1 MLTSSFQPSR
11 TLILLLASCF
21 IWIGAIALAIV
32 CFMGTSVSTGW
43 IIAGG
48 LVVALAIW
56 VIVMAGEI
64 RNAVNHS
71 DHFEPE
77 RTVPEPTAAEES
89 GLFMASGS
97 ELKFPRA
104 EKPVIHGRRVALKF
118 RSRSRSSIALPR
130 GPAAGR

>member
-1 MLTSSFQPSR
+1 MLISSFQLFR
-11 TLILLLASCF
+11 ILVLLLASCF

-32 CFMGTSVSTGW
+32 WFMGTSVTTGW

-48 LVVALAIW
+48 LFAALAVW

-77 RTVPEPTAAEES
+77 RTVPEPTPAEKI
-89 GLFMASGS
+89 GLFMVSGS
-97 ELKFPRA
+97 NTQNARA
-104 EKPVIHGRRVALKF
+104 EMPMVHGRRVAL
-118 RSRSRSSIALPR
+118 RSRSRARGSFSLPR
-130 GPAAGR
+130 GPKAGR

>member
-1 MLTSSFQPSR
+1 MLISSFQPSR
-11 TLILLLASCF
+11 ILILLLASCF

-32 CFMGTSVSTGW
+32 CFMGTTVTTGW
-43 IIAGG
+43 IIAGA
-48 LVVALAIW
+48 LLVALAVW

-77 RTVPEPTAAEES
+77 RTVPVPTPDEES

-97 ELKFPRA
+97 EPKNARA
-104 EKPVIHGRRVALKF
+104 EEPVIHARRVALRF
-118 RSRSRSSIALPR
+118 RSRSRTGFSLPR

>member
-11 TLILLLASCF
+11 ILILLLASCF

-32 CFMGTSVSTGW
+32 CFMGTSVTTGW

-48 LVVALAIW
+48 LVVALAVW

-64 RNAVNHS
+64 RNAVVHS

-77 RTVPEPTAAEES
+77 RTVPVPTPAEKRGLFVSSTFGMPTA
-89 GLFMASGS
+89 
-97 ELKFPRA
+97 RA
-104 EKPVIHGRRVALKF
+104 EKPAVYGRRVALKF
-118 RSRSRSSIALPR
+118 RSRARSGFSLPR